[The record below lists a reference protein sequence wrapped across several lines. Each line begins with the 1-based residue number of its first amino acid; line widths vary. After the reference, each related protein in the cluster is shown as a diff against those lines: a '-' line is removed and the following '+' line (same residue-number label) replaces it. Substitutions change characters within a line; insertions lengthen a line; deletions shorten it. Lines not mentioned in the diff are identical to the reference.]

1 MIGGIQIKNLMFAII
16 AAYLSNI
23 KINKIVRS
31 IHKIKPIKGRFEKI
45 GYLKNN
51 ASVILDYA
59 HTPNALETAM
69 LNLKEEFPLSKIS
82 LVFGCGGNRDK
93 DKRPIM
99 GSIAKKYCENIYLT
113 DDNPRSENPK
123 LIRDQIKKDCIIKKF
138 MKFHQ
143 DLKLFSTL
151 LIDYP
156 LEMF

>member
-1 MIGGIQIKNLMFAII
+1 MNKKNYSFKTSLIGRIQIKNLMFAII

-45 GYLKNN
+45 GYLKN

-93 DKRPIM
+93 DKRSIM
-99 GSIAKKYCENIYLT
+99 GSIAKSIAKIY
-113 DDNPRSENPK
+113 
-123 LIRDQIKKDCIIKKF
+123 I
-138 MKFHQ
+138 
-143 DLKLFSTL
+143 
-151 LIDYP
+151 
-156 LEMF
+156 